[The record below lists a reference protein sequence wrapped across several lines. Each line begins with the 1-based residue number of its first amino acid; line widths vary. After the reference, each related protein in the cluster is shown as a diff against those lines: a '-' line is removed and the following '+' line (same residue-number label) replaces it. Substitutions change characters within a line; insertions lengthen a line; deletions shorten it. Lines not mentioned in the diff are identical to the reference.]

1 VIALR
6 PAESDADLEAWRH
19 VRMAVVPNERA
30 PSVEELRRLETPERL
45 LLLAELDGGVVG
57 CGFADRSD
65 MGGLGSLAPRVL
77 PDARCRGVGA
87 ALLGALASHL
97 AACGFSEANA
107 LVDDDESLAF
117 AERFG
122 FREVDR
128 QLELV
133 RTIGPDDEEPPRA
146 PDGVQLAS
154 LAARPDLSRV
164 LYADLAVEAI
174 ADIPVDRPLEVSFED
189 WERGWVSLPEGTFL
203 ALADGE
209 VVGCAGLMRDEDHP
223 ERAEHSF
230 TAVRR
235 DWRGRGVAKALK
247 RATIAWAAERGIREL
262 STWTQRGNEP
272 MRRLN
277 ERLGYVVRSRC
288 ATVRG
293 PVPLR

>member
-6 PAESDADLEAWRH
+6 PAESDADLEAWRR
-19 VRMAVVPNERA
+19 VRAAVVPNERA
-30 PSVEELRRLETPERL
+30 PSVEELRRLETPQRL
-45 LLLAELDGGVVG
+45 LLLADLDGALAGS
-57 CGFADRSD
+57 GFADRSD

-77 PDARCRGVGA
+77 PEARGRGVGA
-87 ALLGALASHL
+87 ALLEAVAAHL

-107 LVDDDESLAF
+107 LVDEDGSLAF

-128 QLELV
+128 QVEQV
-133 RTIGPDDEEPPRA
+133 RVVRREEEPPRP
-146 PDGVQLAS
+146 PDGVALAS
-154 LAARPDLSRV
+154 LGERPDLARA
-164 LYADLAVEAI
+164 LYTQLAVEAL
-174 ADIPVDRPLEVSFED
+174 ADIPVDRPLDVSLED

-203 ALADGE
+203 ALAGGE
-209 VVGCAGLMRDEDHP
+209 IVGCAGLLRDDDRP
-223 ERAEHSF
+223 DRAEHSL

-247 RATIAWAAERGIREL
+247 QATIAWAVESGIREL
-262 STWTQRGNEP
+262 YTWTLRGNEP

-288 ATVRG
+288 WVVRG

>member
-6 PAESDADLEAWRH
+6 PAESDAELEAWRH
-19 VRMAVVPNERA
+19 VRMVVVPNERA

-45 LLLAELDGGVVG
+45 LLLAELDGDLAGS
-57 CGFADRSD
+57 GFADRSD

-77 PDARCRGVGA
+77 PEARRRGVGA
-87 ALLGALASHL
+87 ALLDALAAHLASH
-97 AACGFSEANA
+97 GFSEANA
-107 LVDDDESLAF
+107 LVDDDGALAF

-122 FREVDR
+122 WREVDR
-128 QLELV
+128 QLEQV
-133 RTIGPDDEEPPRA
+133 RTIGRDEEPPRA
-146 PDGVQLAS
+146 PGGVELVS
-154 LAARPDLSRV
+154 LADRPDLSRA
-164 LYADLAVEAI
+164 LYSDLAVEAL

-189 WERGWVSLPEGTFL
+189 WERGWVSLPDGTFL
-203 ALADGE
+203 ALADGK
-209 VVGCAGLMRDEDHP
+209 VVGCAGLMRDDDHP
-223 ERAEHSF
+223 ERAEHSL

-247 RATIAWAAERGIREL
+247 QATIAWAAERGIREL
-262 STWTQRGNEP
+262 STWTLRGNEP

-293 PVPLR
+293 AVPLR